1 MRIVKQCK
9 SCLKEFSAKDK
20 SCPECGAINSIER
33 TDNMKIVKKCKK
45 CSKEFSINDSF
56 CPECGAINSIYKI
69 AAGLWLIVFILGYI
83 LVVGA
88 AGGSD
93 SGNVEPIQEISQS
106 ISENTIA
113 ENKSEDKVSIEDK
126 VEDNVPAEYKSAL
139 KEAKFYSEI
148 MGMSKA
154 GIYRQ
159 LTFEYGDNFSV
170 EAAQYAVDNLEVDW
184 KENALKKAKGYQEIM
199 TTWTP
204 QEIYEQLISEDCDQ
218 FTPEE
223 AQYAIDNLE

>member
-69 AAGLWLIVFILGYI
+69 AACLWAITIILVFII
-83 LVVGA
+83 LFAVACGD
-88 AGGSD
+88 SD
-93 SGNVEPIQEISQS
+93 SGNVEPVQEISQS

-113 ENKSEDKVSIEDK
+113 ENESEDNIPIEDK
-126 VEDNVPAEYKSAL
+126 VEDTAPIEDKIEEKVPTEYK
-139 KEAKFYSEI
+139 
-148 MGMSKA
+148 
-154 GIYRQ
+154 
-159 LTFEYGDNFSV
+159 
-170 EAAQYAVDNLEVDW
+170 
-184 KENALKKAKGYQEIM
+184 
-199 TTWTP
+199 
-204 QEIYEQLISEDCDQ
+204 
-218 FTPEE
+218 
-223 AQYAIDNLE
+223 